1 MPSVRYICTSIS
13 FFPFPFPN
21 NRLHQRGLKTL
32 KDRTRL
38 QNVEHRLG
46 ELSRDITYVR
56 KELSFKPG

>member
-1 MPSVRYICTSIS
+1 
-13 FFPFPFPN
+13 
-21 NRLHQRGLKTL
+21 LKTL

-38 QNVEHRLG
+38 QNVEHRLS

>member
-1 MPSVRYICTSIS
+1 LQPTC
-13 FFPFPFPN
+13 
-21 NRLHQRGLKTL
+21 RLHQRGLKTL

-46 ELSRDITYVR
+46 ELTQDITHVR